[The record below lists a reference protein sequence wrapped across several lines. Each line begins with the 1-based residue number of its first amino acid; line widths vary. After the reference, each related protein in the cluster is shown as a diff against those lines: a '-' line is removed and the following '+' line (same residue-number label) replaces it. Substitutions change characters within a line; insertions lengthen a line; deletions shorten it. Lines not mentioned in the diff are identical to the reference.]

1 MPRPR
6 AKFTETD
13 LKRALKVA
21 QEVDPRLLVRIL
33 PDGALE
39 IYRASDNPGEI
50 APKREWVT

>member
-1 MPRPR
+1 MPRPPAR
-6 AKFTETD
+6 FTETD

-21 QEVDPRLLVRIL
+21 QEVDPQLLVRIR

-50 APKREWVT
+50 APKKVWVT